1 MIKTEFVHLVKP
13 KNSLR
18 SQCSFP
24 NQIIELT
31 AVTQKEEKNARAC
44 NQWYSF
50 S

>member
-24 NQIIELT
+24 NQIWQMK
-31 AVTQKEEKNARAC
+31 QKEL
-44 NQWYSF
+44 S